1 MHDSVEVQT
10 VSWSLEGIGV
20 AMVQIVPFAP
30 EHASGVVSLI
40 LPIQQMEFGIPIE
53 LADQPDL
60 LDIPGFYRKGNGN
73 FWVAVDGQ
81 GVVGS
86 VALLDIGNHQA
97 ALRKMFVA
105 ASHRGREHRV
115 AKRLLDTL
123 VQWSRAHD
131 VRELFLGTTA
141 KFLAAH
147 RFYEKSG
154 FREVSRGGLPRSFPV
169 MSVDTRFY
177 GMAIAQDPA

>member
-1 MHDSVEVQT
+1 MHASVEVQT
-10 VSWSLEGIGV
+10 VSGSVEGIEV

-40 LPIQQMEFGIPIE
+40 LPIQQVEFGIPIALE
-53 LADQPDL
+53 DQPDL
-60 LDIPGFYRKGNGN
+60 VDIPSFYRKGNGN
-73 FWVAVDGQ
+73 FWVAVDGHA
-81 GVVGS
+81 VVGS

-123 VQWSRAHD
+123 IQWARAHD

-154 FREVSRGGLPRSFPV
+154 FRDVGRGELPLSFPV

-177 GMAIAQDPA
+177 RMAIPQNSA